1 MQDPDH
7 NATTLAAFATTLE
20 ASPWLRQYAADSA
33 ERAAADARAGA
44 AALTA
49 ATRVDAP
56 IANIFA
62 RAFGV

>member
-1 MQDPDH
+1 MAPERPTSALDEG
-7 NATTLAAFATTLE
+7 AA
-20 ASPWLRQYAADSA
+20 R